1 MFNGKEKQDELGLN
15 WFDYGARMYM
25 PDIGRFGVVD
35 KKAEIFLSW
44 SPYNFALN
52 NPVRYEDVA
61 GLGPGDRV
69 KNARK
74 AVENDVRTYKQTR
87 SEGWTTDN
95 YVDCS
100 EYCREIALSDGY
112 DPGTDSRAQAKY
124 YQNNGAWT
132 TDVSDVEVGDF
143 VFWQIIGEKKLEITH
158 TGLVIDKDENGR
170 LQIAQAG
177 RQNGGKSI
185 NDKYWTSTD
194 GTLWKG
200 TTVENKF
207 IGAGRPNEEGGATA
221 SIGDK
226 IGVLSDKIKST
237 TGNIERLQGKLA
249 ERQAAGKKIG
259 NLENRIALQQGM
271 LGIYNTLLEIYKNQE
286 EQK

>member
-1 MFNGKEKQDELGLN
+1 
-15 WFDYGARMYM
+15 M

-69 KNARK
+69 KNAKK
-74 AVENDVRTYKQTR
+74 AVESDVRTYKQTR

-100 EYCREIALSDGY
+100 EYCREVAMSDGY
-112 DPGTDSRAQAKY
+112 DPGTHSRQQAAY
-124 YQNNGAWT
+124 YQSQGEWT
-132 TDVSDVEVGDF
+132 TDISEVEVGDF
-143 VFWQIIGEKKLEITH
+143 VFWQKEGEKKLSITH
-158 TGLVIDKDENGR
+158 TGIVIGKNEDGT

-177 RQNGGKSI
+177 LQGGGKSI
-185 NDKYWTSTD
+185 NDKYSTNSE
-194 GTLWKG
+194 GTLWAG
-200 TTVENKF
+200 TKYQNNF
-207 IGAGRPNEEGGATA
+207 IGAGRPGGEGGGATA
-221 SIGDK
+221 STGDK

-237 TGNIERLQGKLA
+237 TSNIEKLQGKLA
-249 ERQAAGKKIG
+249 DRQAAGKKVG
-259 NLENRIALQQGM
+259 NLENRIAMQQNM
-271 LGIYNTLLEIYKNQE
+271 LNIYNSLLEIYKNQD
-286 EQK
+286 QK